1 MTLLAIF
8 VVAAQAVSITP
19 SPVGPATGRPD
30 HLTFPACSGI
40 RVRAPQL
47 KVQPRDLTFSSR
59 QVLDLQFRVRLR
71 QDMEGDHLLQLK
83 VLTPNGF
90 LYQTITVPFVSAI
103 PDPDPSSKEAR
114 RKNKKSMSIMEARAA
129 AAAAP
134 PPPPRYVPGFP
145 RPLPVQRL
153 WPVGGDA
160 TARIQYQLEARLP
173 VAGTSITLSS
183 LYGRW
188 TVQSYLDGQPDAC
201 GPATSFDIEE

>member
-8 VVAAQAVSITP
+8 VVAAQAVSVTP
-19 SPVGPATGRPD
+19 SPDGPAPGQPD
-30 HLTFPACSGI
+30 RLTFPACSGL
-40 RVRAPQL
+40 RVMAPQL
-47 KVQPRDLTFSSR
+47 KVQPKDLTFSSR

-71 QDMEGDHLLQLK
+71 QDVEGDHLLQLK

-103 PDPDPSSKEAR
+103 PDPDPTGSRKAR
-114 RKNKKSMSIMEARAA
+114 EKKKMSIMEARAA

-153 WPVGGDA
+153 WPVAGDA
-160 TARIQYQLEARLP
+160 TARIQYQLDARLP

-188 TVQSYLDGQPDAC
+188 TVQSYLDGEPNPC
-201 GPATSFDIEE
+201 GPAASFNIEE